1 MRYHPAHTESN
12 PMKSTYA
19 AVLAAVCTAS
29 LLLAPVARAQK
40 VIQIP
45 IRTDGPKSLD
55 PAHGSTQY
63 DDQAICQIYE
73 TLLQWKYLVR
83 PLTLEPL
90 LLAEMPK
97 DTVNADGTQ
106 TWRCILRKGIKF
118 QDDPCFPDGKGREL
132 TVDDVFYSWKRLA
145 DPENLYE
152 SIRFFDG
159 VLVGFTEYMNEQKKL
174 VGSGKPFDYTAPVA
188 GLKKVNDYEFEIT
201 LTKPVYRFMY
211 NLAQFQL
218 SIVPREAVEKYKT
231 EFATHPVGTGPFI
244 CRPGDWQPGQRMIL
258 HRNPNYR
265 EEKYPSELPAD
276 PALAKRDREL
286 GFDKPAG
293 VKLPIVDRVE
303 ISFYVEDQPMWLD
316 FNSNKLGFTQVP
328 TEYFDKA
335 FVRRTQ
341 KLREE
346 YAAKGIVSHA
356 DPLLDFIF
364 RGFNMEDPLVGGYS
378 EEKKA
383 LRQALALAFDPQEM
397 NQNFYNGLN
406 SIYDGPIPPGLDGHP
421 KNGEAPISFRG
432 PDIEEAKSLL
442 AKAGYPGGKDKD
454 GKQLVIDYYTS
465 RGGNQAEQ
473 MQAEQRFAER
483 IGVKLNPRMLDFSEL
498 DEACKKKKAQM
509 FGYAWGSDYPDAE
522 NNLMLF
528 YSGAVSPGPNSF
540 NYSRKE
546 YDELY
551 ERSLVMKPGPERTRI
566 FEEMR
571 DMIIEDCPAYGS
583 MGRTRYYLVQ
593 PWLKNFKPTENFHN
607 WLKYLDV
614 DESKRN

>member
-1 MRYHPAHTESN
+1 
-12 PMKSTYA
+12 MKVRTGVGRHIRA
-19 AVLAAVCTAS
+19 MAAAVCVAATAPAA
-29 LLLAPVARAQK
+29 LAQK

-63 DDQAICQIYE
+63 DDQAIGQVYE

-90 LLAEMPK
+90 LLTEMPK
-97 DTVNADGTQ
+97 DTINPDGTQ
-106 TWRCILRKGIKF
+106 TWKCTLKKGVKF
-118 QDDPCFPDGKGREL
+118 QDDPCFPEGKGREM
-132 TVDDVFYSWKRLA
+132 TADDVFYSWKRLA

-159 VLVGFTEYMNEQKKL
+159 VLVGFTEYMNEQKAL
-174 VGSGKPFDYTAPVA
+174 VAGGKPFDYAAPIK
-188 GLKKVNDYEFEIT
+188 GLKKINNYEFEIT
-201 LTKPVYRFMY
+201 LTRPVYRFMY

-218 SIVPREAVEKYKT
+218 SIVPREAVERYKT
-231 EFATHPVGTGPFI
+231 EFAVRPVGTGPFMVKA
-244 CRPGDWQPGQRMIL
+244 GDWQPGQKLIL
-258 HRNPNYR
+258 NRNPNYR
-265 EEKYPSELPAD
+265 EELYPKELPAD
-276 PALAKRDREL
+276 PELAKRDREL

-293 VKLPIVDRVE
+293 TKLPILDRVE

-316 FNSNKLGFTQVP
+316 FNASKLGLTQVP

-341 KLREE
+341 KLRDE
-346 YAAKGIVSHA
+346 YANKGIVSHA

-364 RGFNMEDPLVGGYS
+364 RGFNMEDPLVGGYT

-383 LRQALALAFDPQEM
+383 LRQALALAFDSQEM

-406 SIYDGPIPPGLDGHP
+406 SIYDGPIPPGLDGYP

-442 AKAGYPGGKDKD
+442 ARAGYPGGKDKN
-454 GKQLVIDYYTS
+454 GNQLVIDYYTS

-498 DEACKKKKAQM
+498 DEAVKKKKAQM

-528 YSGAVSPGPNSF
+528 YTGAMAPGPNAF

-551 ERSLVMKPGPERTRI
+551 EKSLVMKPGPERTKI

-571 DMIIEDCPAYGS
+571 DMLIEDSAFYGS

-614 DESKRN
+614 DESKRK